1 MWSSRSLRYVLDQWT
16 FVLYVFSNLAIL
28 WTSIVLVLS
37 VHFLFVKHLK
47 QAGNLYFVWISNN
60 PFMYLKLSIEVV

>member
-1 MWSSRSLRYVLDQWT
+1 MY
-16 FVLYVFSNLAIL
+16 FSNLAIV

-47 QAGNLYFVWISNN
+47 QADNMYFVWISNN
-60 PFMYLKLSIEVV
+60 SFMYLQLPIEPV